1 MKMAGGAFRPAYNVQ
16 FATET
21 TSRLVVGVD
30 VSNVGSDKGQMG
42 PMAEQIQKRF
52 GRVPKRYL
60 ADGDFQCRE
69 DFEQLKQQ
77 GTTVYVPLPKP
88 RNPHPSPARPLWGD
102 TDAVKEWCF
111 EW

>member
-1 MKMAGGAFRPAYNVQ
+1 M
-16 FATET
+16 
-21 TSRLVVGVD
+21 D

-60 ADGDFQCRE
+60 ADGDFQCGE

-88 RNPHPSPARPLWGD
+88 RNPERSPAAPSGVTPTPLRNG
-102 TDAVKEWCF
+102 VF